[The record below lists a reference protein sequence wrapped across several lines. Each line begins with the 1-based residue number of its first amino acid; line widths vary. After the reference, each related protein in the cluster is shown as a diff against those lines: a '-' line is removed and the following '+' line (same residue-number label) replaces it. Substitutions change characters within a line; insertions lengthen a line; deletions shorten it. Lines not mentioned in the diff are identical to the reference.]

1 MLAFY
6 IFQDEQVLESVYFS
20 SQLRAGWFELKKT
33 LEKRSFDREVTV
45 SKWMLCA
52 RSNVKLVFYLRLT
65 LSQALLPPVLM
76 NIVGRILVEQRTFEI
91 IRAAQRYSRARGD
104 LISVDPILEP
114 ELSKAGKEPLLAS
127 VAKNVYPN
135 FPTFPIFIASRT
147 LGSLSL
153 E

>member
-1 MLAFY
+1 MLAFD

-52 RSNVKLVFYLRLT
+52 RSRVKLVFYLWLT
-65 LSQALLPPVLM
+65 LSQVLLPPVAM
-76 NIVGRILVEQRTFEI
+76 NTVERILVEQRTFKI
-91 IRAAQRYSRARGD
+91 IRATQRYLRARGD

-114 ELSKAGKEPLLAS
+114 ELSKAEKVSLLAS
-127 VAKNVYPN
+127 VATNVYPN